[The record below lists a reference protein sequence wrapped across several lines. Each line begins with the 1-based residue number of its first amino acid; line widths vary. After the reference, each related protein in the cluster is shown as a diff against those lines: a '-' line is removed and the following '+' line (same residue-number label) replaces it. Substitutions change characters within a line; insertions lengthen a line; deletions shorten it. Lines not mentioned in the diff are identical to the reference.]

1 MFKFFE
7 SRIGNMTAP
16 EQREGDAVS
25 GASGAS
31 AKALSDA
38 GPPPGLMA
46 FYWHFMRQTKGLY
59 ITMLVTGLGVALI
72 DTLMPVFIGRLVGL
86 MTSAN
91 PAEALK
97 DQTTT
102 LLVIALL
109 LLIGRPVM
117 ILLDSLVRNN
127 AVIPGVTTL
136 IRWQSH
142 WHVVR
147 QSGPFFQNDFAGRLA
162 NRVMNTANS
171 LRESVVSAIRA
182 IWYIVVYGISALGL
196 MLAFDWRLALPML
209 LWLAGYAVFLRYFVP
224 RMRDLSRTS
233 SEARSLVMGRVVD
246 SYTNIMT
253 VKLFSRAQDEDAYV
267 REAMDGH
274 RERIAAHMRMTTRF
288 MATLTALNALL
299 VVGTAGISIWLWQG
313 GYISPAQ
320 VATSLPLVWQIANMA
335 GWVSWE
341 VSGIFENIGVVQEGI
356 QTIAVPHS
364 LVDAA
369 NAVALQ
375 VPHGDIRFEAVNFSY
390 GQQAT
395 GGRAVLQGL
404 NLQIR
409 PGERVGLVGRSG
421 AGKSTLVNLLLRF
434 HDVEGGRIVI
444 DGQDLRDVTQESL
457 RGAIGMVTQD
467 TSLLHRSIAANIRY
481 GRPDATD
488 AQVQQAAAQ
497 AHAHEFIAELRD
509 WTGRTGYEA
518 HAGERGVKLSGGQRQ
533 RVALARVVLKNAPIL
548 ILDEA
553 TSALDSEIEAAIQ
566 EQLVTLMQGKTVIAI
581 AHRLSTI
588 ARMDRLVVMDAGR
601 IVEQGT
607 HHELLALG
615 GHYARLWQRQSGGFL
630 AEDLVEELAGESLVD
645 SADVVAAGKATDDVT
660 DTATDRVTAG
670 VDDELNAG
678 KSGPDTEKKRRFST
692 SYIHNLLFIL

>member
-7 SRIGNMTAP
+7 SRIGSIATP
-16 EQREGDAVS
+16 S
-25 GASGAS
+25 ASS
-31 AKALSDA
+31 SS
-38 GPPPGLMA
+38 GPPPGLAA
-46 FYWHFMRQTKGLY
+46 FYWHFVKQTRGLY
-59 ITMLVTGLGVALI
+59 ALMLVTGLFVALV
-72 DTLMPVFIGRLVGL
+72 DTLIPVFIGRMVGL
-86 MTSAN
+86 MTAKD
-91 PAEALK
+91 PAQAL
-97 DQTTT
+97 QAQGPL
-102 LLVIALL
+102 LLVIAVAITLFKPAL
-109 LLIGRPVM
+109 

-127 AVIPGVTTL
+127 AVIPGATTL

-147 QSGPFFQNDFAGRLA
+147 QSGPFFQNDFAGRIA

-171 LRESVVSAIRA
+171 LRESVVATIRA
-182 IWYIVVYGISALGL
+182 VWYIVVYGISALSL
-196 MLAFDWRLALPML
+196 MLVYDWRLALPML
-209 LWLAGYAVFLRYFVP
+209 CWLVGYGFFLRYFVP
-224 RMRDLSRTS
+224 RMRDLSRVS

-267 REAMDGH
+267 RESIDGH
-274 RERIAAHMRMTTRF
+274 RGKIADHMRMTTRF
-288 MATLTALNALL
+288 MFTLNVLNVLL
-299 VVGTAGISIWLWQG
+299 LIATAGTSLWLWQAG
-313 GYISPAQ
+313 LISPAV
-320 VATSLPLVWQIANMA
+320 VATCLPLVWQIANMA

-341 VSGIFENIGVVQEGI
+341 VSGIFENVGVVQEGI
-356 QTIAVPHS
+356 QTIAVPHTLLDS
-364 LVDAA
+364 PTATELK
-369 NAVALQ
+369 
-375 VPHGDIRFEAVNFSY
+375 VPHGDIRFDNVNFSY
-390 GQQAT
+390 GQAAT
-395 GGRAVLQGL
+395 GGRNVLQNL
-404 NLQIR
+404 NLHIK

-434 HDVEGGRIVI
+434 YDAEAGRITI
-444 DGQDLRDVTQESL
+444 DGQDLKDVTQESL
-457 RGAIGMVTQD
+457 RAAIGMVTQD

-481 GRPDATD
+481 GHPGATD
-488 AQVQQAAAQ
+488 AEVELAAKQ
-497 AHAHEFIAELRD
+497 AHAHEFITELRD
-509 WTGRTGYEA
+509 WTGRTAYEA

-615 GHYARLWQRQSGGFL
+615 GQYAKLWQRQSGGFL
-630 AEDLVEELAGESLVD
+630 AEDLDEKELE
-645 SADVVAAGKATDDVT
+645 
-660 DTATDRVTAG
+660 TA
-670 VDDELNAG
+670 
-678 KSGPDTEKKRRFST
+678 
-692 SYIHNLLFIL
+692 